1 MGKNHPNVDDY
12 VVSRVRALESL
23 LLEKG
28 LLPSDAV
35 DRVIRRYETSTGP
48 MIGARAV
55 ARAWRDPG
63 YRRRLLEDSTAA
75 LADLGVNYDRL
86 VVVENTPA
94 VHNVVVCTLC
104 SCYPWDVMGL
114 PPTWYKMPAYRSR
127 AVSEPRKVLAEFGL
141 QIPAEREIR
150 VWDSSAELRYM
161 VLPMSPDGASRIGED
176 VLAGH
181 VTREAL
187 IGVADVIL
195 PDPQGSSAAR

>member
-1 MGKNHPNVDDY
+1 M
-12 VVSRVRALESL
+12 L
-23 LLEKG
+23 
-28 LLPSDAV
+28 
-35 DRVIRRYETSTGP
+35 
-48 MIGARAV
+48 GARAV
-55 ARAWRDPG
+55 ARAWRDPA
-63 YRRRLLEDSTAA
+63 YRQKLLNDSRAA
-75 LADLGVNYDRL
+75 LGDFGVSYDRL

-94 VHNVVVCTLC
+94 RHNVVVCTLC

-161 VLPMSPDGASRIGED
+161 VLPIPPDGASRLGED

-187 IGVADVIL
+187 IGVAEVNV
-195 PDPQGSSAAR
+195 PETSSFSASR